1 MLTDAFHVTERERHL
16 WVICGLIGRLGIFV
30 MFVGIHT
37 CTESRYR
44 YMYQRRLCEC
54 FDSAHV
60 NSSIR
65 QRMSALQLRRL
76 RIKKRASTVIFD
88 VHVGGQSRYGRAS
101 DPYIQSR
108 ARFSYLSSDAK

>member
-44 YMYQRRLCEC
+44 YMYQRRC
-54 FDSAHV
+54 V
-60 NSSIR
+60 NVLTLHMSI
-65 QRMSALQLRRL
+65 
-76 RIKKRASTVIFD
+76 
-88 VHVGGQSRYGRAS
+88 HQSGRE
-101 DPYIQSR
+101 
-108 ARFSYLSSDAK
+108 